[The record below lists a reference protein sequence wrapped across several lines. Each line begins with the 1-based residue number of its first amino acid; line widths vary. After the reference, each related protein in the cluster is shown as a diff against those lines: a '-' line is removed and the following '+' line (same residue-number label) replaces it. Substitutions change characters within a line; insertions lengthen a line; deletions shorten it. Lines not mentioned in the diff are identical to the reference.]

1 MLVGDRQK
9 IEPEPE
15 PKPGWVRRSLCGV
28 EVWRRLENQCQMHF
42 ESKHKTAKTNNLQ
55 SQSHSGGPPH
65 VFFAKWVNK
74 MRFQVFT
81 LPIYSFIGHL
91 NQILATSSWKGK
103 LLVRTKVFGDHVNFG
118 ETKGEDY
125 TILYIYW
132 LVGSTHLPNWID
144 IAITRVKVSKFK
156 PSTRHGTVVK
166 QWLHSTVVQDNEVCT
181 TAVSNTGNLRY
192 CMVQSKVKACH
203 SKVKRF
209 VFYGNEE
216 CACRYTILQACT
228 EHEAQL

>member
-1 MLVGDRQK
+1 MTQIITFKGCRFF
-9 IEPEPE
+9 
-15 PKPGWVRRSLCGV
+15 GRRSPKNRTWARTKAGLGSAITL
-28 EVWRRLENQCQMHF
+28 WRWGL
-42 ESKHKTAKTNNLQ
+42 KKTGKPMPNVFWIKTQNGKTNNLQ

-91 NQILATSSWKGK
+91 NQILATSSSKGK

-132 LVGSTHLPNWID
+132 LVGSTHLPNW
-144 IAITRVKVSKFK
+144 
-156 PSTRHGTVVK
+156 RH
-166 QWLHSTVVQDNEVCT
+166 
-181 TAVSNTGNLRY
+181 SNY
-192 CMVQSKVKACH
+192 KSQSKQ
-203 SKVKRF
+203 
-209 VFYGNEE
+209 
-216 CACRYTILQACT
+216 I
-228 EHEAQL
+228 